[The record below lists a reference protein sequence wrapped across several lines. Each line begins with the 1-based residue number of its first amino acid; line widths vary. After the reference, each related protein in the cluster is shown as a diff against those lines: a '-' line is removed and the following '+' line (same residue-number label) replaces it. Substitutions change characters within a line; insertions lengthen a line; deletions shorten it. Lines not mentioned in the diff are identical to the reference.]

1 MTITR
6 EWLAHHT
13 GWENCWCGNTRA
25 SQRPD
30 KRVRYI
36 YRKYAGSSGIT
47 TMPTS
52 ILSMWAFIIILY
64 NFSNKSIGPKG
75 PDKRVRYIYRKY
87 AGSSGITTMPTSIL
101 SMWAFI
107 IILYNFSNKS
117 IGPKGQYLTILFQ
130 VAY

>member
-36 YRKYAGSSGIT
+36 YRKYAGSSGI
-47 TMPTS
+47 
-52 ILSMWAFIIILY
+52 IE
-64 NFSNKSIGPKG
+64 
-75 PDKRVRYIYRKY
+75 
-87 AGSSGITTMPTSIL
+87 AGSVTKYV
-101 SMWAFI
+101 ACFC
-107 IILYNFSNKS
+107 NFVIYENELACANRF
-117 IGPKGQYLTILFQ
+117 GKGL
-130 VAY
+130 